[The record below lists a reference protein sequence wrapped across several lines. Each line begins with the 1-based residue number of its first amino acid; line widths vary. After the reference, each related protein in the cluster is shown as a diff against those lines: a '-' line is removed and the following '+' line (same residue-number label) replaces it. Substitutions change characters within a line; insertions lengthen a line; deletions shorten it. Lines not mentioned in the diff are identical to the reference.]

1 MNEKVVTYTQRYF
14 SDETHTKGS
23 IYNCVSCMHMRF
35 MHLFIHRWID
45 GLHVCIFCEQNCAL
59 LARPT
64 QGMHMSTLCSTSSVT
79 SLGH

>member
-1 MNEKVVTYTQRYF
+1 MNEKLL
-14 SDETHTKGS
+14 HTLNVIFQMKLILKVPYIIVSHVCICGLC
-23 IYNCVSCMHMRF
+23 IY
-35 MHLFIHRWID
+35 LFID